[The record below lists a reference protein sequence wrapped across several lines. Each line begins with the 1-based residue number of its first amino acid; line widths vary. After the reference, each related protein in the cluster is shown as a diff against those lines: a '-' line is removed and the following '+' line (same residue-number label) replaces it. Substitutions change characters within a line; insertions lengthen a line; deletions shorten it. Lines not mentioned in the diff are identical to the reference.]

1 VASSLDALMNIEVK
15 NTERRDLFYGTHLIS
30 DKKLLHSNLD
40 QTYSSVS
47 LSPDIESV
55 ITGE

>member
-1 VASSLDALMNIEVK
+1 MASSLDALMNIEVK
-15 NTERRDLFYGTHLIS
+15 NTERRDLFDVTHLIS
-30 DKKLLHSNLD
+30 DKKLLHSYLN

-47 LSPDIESV
+47 LSPDVESV

>member
-1 VASSLDALMNIEVK
+1 MASSLDALMNIEVK
-15 NTERRDLFYGTHLIS
+15 NTERRDLFDGAHLIS
-30 DKKLLHSNLD
+30 DKKLLHSNLN

-47 LSPDIESV
+47 LSPDVESV

>member
-1 VASSLDALMNIEVK
+1 MASSLDALMNIEVK
-15 NTERRDLFYGTHLIS
+15 DTERRDLFDVTHLIS
-30 DKKLLHSNLD
+30 DKKLLHSYLN

-47 LSPDIESV
+47 LSPDVESV